1 MFLRLPFAA
10 AAVAAVLLAPAGA
23 FAQDAA
29 PPTAADLAQVVVR
42 VGDTTITEA
51 DLKFAAEDFEQ
62 ELAQV
67 PADQRRRILADV
79 LVDMQLMANAAVAD
93 GLDKSPEFDARMAF
107 LKTRALRNAFFL
119 QKVADSV
126 TDADIQARY
135 DAEIAKAEA
144 PEEVHAFHILVPTRD
159 EAVAIIKDLDKG
171 GDFAKLAKE
180 KSQDP
185 GSAEEGGDLGFF
197 TAGQMVKP
205 FEEAAFALPV
215 GTYTKEPVQSD
226 FGWHV
231 IKVVEKRKQAA
242 PPLAQVAP
250 QIRQMLVREKYDT
263 AMAAL
268 RKDSKI
274 DYVDTTLTPPAMP
287 AGAPAGAP
295 ALDAPAAAPA
305 APAK

>member
-10 AAVAAVLLAPAGA
+10 AAVAAVLLAPIGA

-29 PPTAADLAQVVVR
+29 PPTAADLEKVVVR

-67 PADQRRRILADV
+67 PADQRRRILTDV
-79 LVDMQLMANAAVAD
+79 LVDMQLMANAATTD
-93 GLDKSPEFDARMAF
+93 GLDKGPEFAARMAF

-119 QKVADSV
+119 QKISDTV
-126 TDADIQARY
+126 TDAEIKARY
-135 DAEIAKAEA
+135 DAELSKAEA
-144 PEEVHAFHILVPTRD
+144 PEEVHAFHILVPTKE
-159 EAVAIIKDLDKG
+159 EAEAIIKELDKG

-205 FEEAAFALPV
+205 FEDAAFAMPV
-215 GTYTKEPVQSD
+215 GTYTKEPVKSD

-231 IKVVEKRKQAA
+231 IKVTEKRKQAA
-242 PPLAQVAP
+242 PPLDQVAP
-250 QIRQMLVREKYDT
+250 QIRQLLVREKYDT
-263 AMAAL
+263 TMTAL

-274 DYVDTTLTPPAMP
+274 DYVDASLTPPA
-287 AGAPAGAP
+287 
-295 ALDAPAAAPA
+295 APAAGAPA
-305 APAK
+305 APAKQP